1 LVEPVSARGFFGSVT
16 GSAGGWTRVK
26 SIEPVLKLAEL
37 VFKKLHTTFWLIEQT
52 GRAKKCNS
60 SKTGWDGFEKPVEQ
74 VFKNRLSWF
83 LRNWTKTWGSLSGE
97 LKQFFQEHSW

>member
-1 LVEPVSARGFFGSVT
+1 VRALLWGREWEVYIKELPKSWWSLDLCDRKPVELVLKLVEPVSARGFFGSVT

-60 SKTGWDGFEKPVEQ
+60 SKTG
-74 VFKNRLSWF
+74 
-83 LRNWTKTWGSLSGE
+83 
-97 LKQFFQEHSW
+97 